1 LILSVDFCS
10 QAAAEG
16 LPGLPM
22 QDSVAMISISTP
34 GTWEPDLADFAH
46 VLRLEFHDVEEEDAE
61 PWVVFDADHA
71 RKIIEFVSRLHGA
84 ENAWEVIVHCKAGLS
99 RSPAVALYIAA
110 ATGCDMPRREE
121 ADEANLLVLDVL
133 SKASGL
139 GLIRPRNRNRI
150 PEEGL

>member
-1 LILSVDFCS
+1 MIRSVDFIS

-46 VLRLEFHDVEEEDAE
+46 VLKLEFHDVEDDAE
-61 PWVVFDADHA
+61 PWVVFDRAHA
-71 RKIIEFVSRLHGA
+71 KSVIDFVAMLQA
-84 ENAWEVIVHCKAGLS
+84 KVEPVDVVVHCKAGIS
-99 RSPAVALYIAA
+99 RSAAVALYVAEA
-110 ATGCDMPRREE
+110 SGCEFSRLQE
-121 ADEANLLVLDVL
+121 ADEANSLVLDVL
-133 SKASGL
+133 SKAAGL
-139 GLIRPRNRNRI
+139 VLIRPRIRNRI